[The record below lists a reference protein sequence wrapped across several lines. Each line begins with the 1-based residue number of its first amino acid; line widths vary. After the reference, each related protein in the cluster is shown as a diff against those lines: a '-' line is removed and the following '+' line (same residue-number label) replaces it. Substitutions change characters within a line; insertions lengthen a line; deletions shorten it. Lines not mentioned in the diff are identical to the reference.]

1 MTVRSLSAQFLS
13 TGYAQVVADVR
24 SIPRRFQVALFS
36 HQTRPIIRWRNR
48 IIALGVIGALLF
60 LASAIPSFADDSKG
74 GSAGSVWFNW
84 LHEKDSYGRTPS
96 DYDLR
101 VKQGGI
107 TDVVTKFGA
116 LALGLFW
123 DFYRIAVEVVVWGL
137 GFVLQFKFLALVRA
151 PANVVA
157 EVIQNTIGQLGIIST
172 IATVSALISAV
183 WWFKGRAGAGLGE
196 MAVTAVIAALMGTA
210 LANPVAMITG
220 PDGAMAKAQQMGSA
234 ISANLLTT
242 DAAKHASGSVGTG
255 ATKDPVGGG
264 GQDPNTMVKDAATKR
279 ILDVFVRTPHELLE
293 TGMALDGPGVPKAC
307 LKAYNNAFPGGSI
320 KPMTKVC
327 PPVVK
332 DTVEHPQKSL
342 VGAPVISIALVL
354 TGIFILI
361 LLGATGFLTGLAAFE
376 AAKFS
381 LVMLKAMFVGA
392 SRGALFVAI
401 ATVVVSL
408 GLMVGAIVALA
419 VYVLILTG
427 IFDQTHGW
435 NIVQIYLFIDIACF
449 ICCVMAVLHLFR
461 AKKHGKRLGQK
472 AGAALSP
479 KPAAMPSPT
488 RASMTQTAMRGA
500 RSIQAH
506 RSQRQLAG
514 ALQGGGVGGGGGA
527 RELPA
532 GGERR
537 GLAKTVG
544 RGAVKGTMLAAKGA
558 IGATIGAPVAIPRAV
573 QATKTAVNTRRAMLN
588 TKASLA
594 KGSIASRKQPVQ
606 NYMAEYKNNVQAA
619 GRGIKHGAAG
629 VAHGTQVVGAAMT
642 GTPLPPKKNT
652 ANNTTDGVARLN
664 NLRSNLGQQPI
675 TRTHQTKAA
684 GPDPRLAA
692 IGVGPGRGPAG
703 TSRPPQVAPATRPAF
718 GRSDRV
724 RSALQADMEARL
736 ASIPRK
742 QRPSPRAASW
752 QPGAS
757 R

>member
-1 MTVRSLSAQFLS
+1 MTVRSTSAEFLSA
-13 TGYAQVVADVR
+13 GYAQVVADVR
-24 SIPRRFQVALFS
+24 SIPRRFRKALFS
-36 HQTRPIIRWRNR
+36 HSTRPIIRWRNR
-48 IIALGVIGALLF
+48 IIALGVVGALLF
-60 LASAIPSFADDSKG
+60 LASAIPSFADDTKG

-84 LHEKDSYGRTPS
+84 LHDKDSYGRTPS

-101 VKQGGI
+101 VKQGGV
-107 TDVVTKFGA
+107 TDLVTKFGA

-210 LANPVAMITG
+210 LANPVTMITG

-242 DAAKHASGSVGTG
+242 DAAKHASGPVGTN
-255 ATKDPVGGG
+255 ASKDPGGG
-264 GQDPNTMVKDAATKR
+264 GGDDPNKMVKDAATKR
-279 ILDVFVRTPHELLE
+279 ILDVFVRTPHQLLE

-307 LKAYNNAFPGGSI
+307 LKAYNKAFPHGSI
-320 KPMTKVC
+320 QPMTKVC

-342 VGAPVISIALVL
+342 VGAPVISIALLL
-354 TGIFILI
+354 TGIFIVI

-381 LVMLKAMFVGA
+381 LVLLKAMFAGA
-392 SRGALFVAI
+392 SRGALFVAV

-408 GLMVGAIVALA
+408 GLMIGAIVALA
-419 VYVLILTG
+419 VYVLVLTG

-461 AKKHGKRLGQK
+461 AKKHGKQLGK
-472 AGAALSP
+472 KVGDAFSP
-479 KPAAMPSPT
+479 KPTALPSPT
-488 RASMTQTAMRGA
+488 RATMTQTATRAA

-506 RSQRQLAG
+506 RNQRQLTG
-514 ALQGGGVGGGGGA
+514 ALQGGGGA
-527 RELPA
+527 ARSLPA

-544 RGAVKGTMLAAKGA
+544 RGAVKGTMMAAKGA
-558 IGATIGAPVAIPRAV
+558 VAATIGAPVAIPRAV
-573 QATKTAVNTRRAMLN
+573 QATKTAMNTRRAMLN

-594 KGSIASRKQPVQ
+594 KGSLASRKQSVQ
-606 NYMAEYKNNVQAA
+606 NYMGEYKNNVQAA
-619 GRGIKHGAAG
+619 GRGIKQGAAG
-629 VAHGTQVVGAAMT
+629 VAHGTQIAGAALT
-642 GTPLPPKKNT
+642 GTQLPPKKSVNSST
-652 ANNTTDGVARLN
+652 NGVAKLN
-664 NLRSNLGQQPI
+664 DLRSTLGQQPI
-675 TRTHQTKAA
+675 KRANQVKAEPGSRLPVLA
-684 GPDPRLAA
+684 G
-692 IGVGPGRGPAG
+692 GPGRGPAG
-703 TSRPPQVAPATRPAF
+703 TSRPPRVAPATRPSF

-724 RSALQADMEARL
+724 RSAIHADLEARL
-736 ASIPRK
+736 ATIPRK

-752 QPGAS
+752 RAEAS